1 MFFVKVYFCFFI
13 CYKRAPGI
21 FFIFIF
27 SFRFL
32 SILGVS
38 GLVAL
43 LCPFFFLFSLH
54 VKIMGGR
61 VFGRLWSAG
70 WLVGGE
76 GRVGF
81 LLYFCFVLVVLF

>member
-43 LCPFFFLFSLH
+43 LCPFFFFFSLFTSKLW
-54 VKIMGGR
+54 VDGFLVG
-61 VFGRLWSAG
+61 FGR
-70 WLVGGE
+70 
-76 GRVGF
+76 RVGWWGGKGGWVFCCIFALF
-81 LLYFCFVLVVLF
+81 L